1 MKACS
6 TQQHTW
12 KLGQLVGKSAGIII
26 KRLRVRIPAGT
37 AGEFSSPELTLNAD
51 SYSVSI
57 LTHVIAVACKRPW
70 SFCQKCRWQVMPKH
84 AHTLDPTKSE
94 WAEYAAVQAQCG
106 NLSSGNKLTRNL
118 SGNIQPQ
125 SSQLT
130 DPLCTDPGIKSG
142 IGVCKLV
149 STSKKKKRCSWGMNG
164 RTFSQNP
171 RQRGKSHYCHHHVQS
186 TFFSSIHAQH
196 GRKMQHLPCAPSGN
210 FWQCHFLFFLS
221 LHSEH

>member
-149 STSKKKKRCSWGMNG
+149 STSKKKK
-164 RTFSQNP
+164 
-171 RQRGKSHYCHHHVQS
+171 
-186 TFFSSIHAQH
+186 
-196 GRKMQHLPCAPSGN
+196 KMQLGNEWQNILPKSSLARKKSLLPPPCTEYIL
-210 FWQCHFLFFLS
+210 FQHTCTTWQKNATFTMCSIWKLLAVSLFVFLITAQ
-221 LHSEH
+221 